1 MRFTLTIILLINSIV
16 QTVNNFGKEREC
28 LDHDLFHQILEI
40 GDENVLF
47 LNLNIS
53 QESNLRRLSRL
64 EETLNVLM
72 AQIYL
77 LRKSGVKII
86 LTLQEISPLGVLL
99 EVYDEIQKDNSL
111 DLKIEHITDDPN
123 GTNSVLFHSP
133 DIWVGQ
139 YPTCDNTSIALSKK
153 KGIRQNNRYF
163 VRIDGII
170 FTLFNVHTAY
180 YEGKKA
186 IDFLLK
192 KLCLSEW
199 NKDDYFVI
207 VGDMNINM
215 TEQEKE
221 TVSKNLRK
229 IGVTIDFVIT
239 PEDKLELTTTNATY
253 DVFITNIRKR
263 TSSETLQ
270 GAFFIPDKSIIWFRE
285 NGKELWIEARVQDDK
300 YYPHPKKDPKMIHHY
315 TLTNAGEIIF
325 GILPDNTCSKTM
337 KHEVSFEQPKGIID
351 RTIMMRD

>member
-1 MRFTLTIILLINSIV
+1 MENLSCILYETDDEGNLILRQNLGEIPEKGKKRTVGEDEKLFSDVQRVFEQEVSEVKLIHAEKLWDKETKTLFPDNIV
-16 QTVNNFGKEREC
+16 FQVVFYEETE
-28 LDHDLFHQILEI
+28 DDY
-40 GDENVLF
+40 
-47 LNLNIS
+47 
-53 QESNLRRLSRL
+53 RLRL

-72 AQIYL
+72 AQINL

-139 YPTCDNTSIALSKK
+139 YPTSDNTSIALSKK

-199 NKDDYFVI
+199 NKNDYFVI
-207 VGDMNINM
+207 VGDMNLKM
-215 TEQEKE
+215 TKE
-221 TVSKNLRK
+221 EVGFVSEELSE

-239 PEDKLELTTTNATY
+239 PEDKLGLTTTNATY
-253 DVFITNIRKR
+253 DVFITNIRK
-263 TSSETLQ
+263 
-270 GAFFIPDKSIIWFRE
+270 SI
-285 NGKELWIEARVQDDK
+285 
-300 YYPHPKKDPKMIHHY
+300 
-315 TLTNAGEIIF
+315 
-325 GILPDNTCSKTM
+325 
-337 KHEVSFEQPKGIID
+337 
-351 RTIMMRD
+351 